1 MSPQE
6 LEELYIR
13 SLDAPIQ
20 KHEQELLVNEIR
32 KDPARAREL
41 EQHNTIR
48 EVLKRKT
55 PDTFGPYFS
64 SRLIHKIK
72 NSGIVVDHQIFS
84 FFKKFQLVAIG
95 VIVALLVA
103 NIVFSEEQSLT
114 SIFGLEEPSADV
126 EQIVSFDYSQTLN
139 K

>member
-1 MSPQE
+1 MKPQE
-6 LEELYIR
+6 IEELYIR

-20 KHEQELLVNEIR
+20 DHERELLASELR
-32 KDPARAREL
+32 KDPAKAREF
-41 EQHNTIR
+41 EQHKTIR
-48 EVLKRKT
+48 EVLGRTT
-55 PDTFGPYFS
+55 PETFGPYFS
-64 SRLIHKIK
+64 SKLIHKIQ

-103 NIVFSEEQSLT
+103 NIVFSEQQSLT
-114 SIFGLEEPSADV
+114 SIFGLEQVSAD
-126 EQIVSFDYSQTLN
+126 EEIISFDYSQTLN

>member
-20 KHEQELLVNEIR
+20 KHEQELLVNEVR
-32 KDPARAREL
+32 KDPARAREF

-64 SRLIHKIK
+64 ARLIHKIQ
-72 NSGIVVDHQIFS
+72 NSGILVDHQIFS

-114 SIFGLEEPSADV
+114 SIFGLEEPSADD